1 MLYITVSIPIRGG
14 QISNKFRLQ
23 SLNPTQHWSCWRPWG
38 HPTQVQGSQKVD
50 LPLPAQG
57 SGPWKDVTPQ
67 LAQGSASPGVTGG
80 GHTSTCPGTEFLGGQ
95 HALTCLGIR
104 SPGGCHASTCLG
116 NLHPD
121 PGTPGSQVATV
132 LGRISFRKTHP

>member
-1 MLYITVSIPIRGG
+1 MFTIGYTLNCSYGGLGEEVNDLHSLRAIEDKAYGCFTRFPVSGHRLGLLYITVSIPIRGG
-14 QISNKFRLQ
+14 QISNKLRLQ

-67 LAQGSASPGVTGG
+67 LA
-80 GHTSTCPGTEFLGGQ
+80 
-95 HALTCLGIR
+95 
-104 SPGGCHASTCLG
+104 
-116 NLHPD
+116 
-121 PGTPGSQVATV
+121 
-132 LGRISFRKTHP
+132 